1 MVQLKHRI
9 EALKRTVDATR
20 KQEEKQEQQRTQVQQ
35 SMYNKEKK
43 ELAKYALEEAR
54 QKQVLDKKERAA
66 SARKE
71 RAASKMK
78 VKEELQLK
86 RQ

>member
-1 MVQLKHRI
+1 
-9 EALKRTVDATR
+9 
-20 KQEEKQEQQRTQVQQ
+20 
-35 SMYNKEKK
+35 MYNKEKK

-86 RQ
+86 R